1 LTKPKYWVIIIYN
14 MSIISVTPKTG
25 FNPKHISDIGANLTT
40 DFMSKSPEHFAD
52 RVIEQI
58 KLKQSFL
65 VLGIDPNFDLLP
77 EDMRPRYLEKYEIN
91 GKLWD
96 FVKSLIDN
104 TADLVCAVK
113 FQSAY
118 FEQFG
123 SWGVRVL
130 AKSVQYAKSV
140 GLLVIMDA
148 KRGDI
153 GSTSEA
159 YAKAYL
165 NSQKTFKNFE
175 FYSYLDS
182 DAVTVNPFLG
192 LDTLD
197 NWLDVAKQGKGVFVL
212 VKTSNPGSGFIQDAM
227 IGDKTVSQS
236 LANFINSKAEESL
249 GESGYSNLGAVVGAT
264 KIEES
269 LDLRSKMPKSII
281 LAPGIGAQGGSPDDI
296 RKILDENGLGVIVPV
311 SRGISFPTGV
321 NNYKEWVIAVRKNA
335 EELKKILEF

>member
-1 LTKPKYWVIIIYN
+1 MSLTQN
-14 MSIISVTPKTG
+14 T
-25 FNPKHISDIGANLTT
+25 NN
-40 DFMSKSPEHFAD
+40 FAD
-52 RVIEQI
+52 RVIDRIQ
-58 KLKQSFL
+58 KNNSFL

-77 EDMRPRYLEKYEIN
+77 EDMRPRYLEKDEIKD
-91 GKLWD
+91 KLWD
-96 FVKSLIDN
+96 FVKTLID
-104 TADLVCAVK
+104 TTEDLVCAVK

-130 AKSVQYAKSV
+130 AKSVQYAKS
-140 GLLVIMDA
+140 LDIPVIMDA

-197 NWLDVAKQGKGVFVL
+197 NWLEVARQGKGVFVL
-212 VKTSNPGSGFIQDAM
+212 VKTSNPGSSFIQDAK
-227 IGDKTVSQS
+227 IGDLTVSQS
-236 LANFINSKAEESL
+236 LANFINSRAEESV
-249 GESGYSNLGAVVGAT
+249 GEHGYSNLGAVVGAT
-264 KIEES
+264 KIEDNI
-269 LDLRSKMPKSII
+269 DLRSKMPKSLI
-281 LAPGIGAQGGSPDDI
+281 LAPGIGAQGGNPDDI
-296 RKILDENGLGVIVPV
+296 RKIVDEHGLGVLVPV
-311 SRGISFPTGV
+311 SRGISFPEGV
-321 NNYKEWVIAVRKNA
+321 SNYSEWVVKIRQNA
-335 EELKKILEF
+335 EELRELCKVR